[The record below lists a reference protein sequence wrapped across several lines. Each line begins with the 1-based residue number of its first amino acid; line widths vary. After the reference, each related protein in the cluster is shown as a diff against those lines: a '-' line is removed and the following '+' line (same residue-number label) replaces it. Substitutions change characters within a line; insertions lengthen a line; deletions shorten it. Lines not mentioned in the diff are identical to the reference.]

1 MHSDGKK
8 CELQSYILD
17 VKMAILCQVCR
28 LEDLEV
34 KK

>member
-17 VKMAILCQVCR
+17 VKMAIVSSLQAGR
-28 LEDLEV
+28 LGS
-34 KK
+34 